1 MKALLSHP
9 LTPIILNS
17 FILINWVFLSILS
30 HVQGVPNYI
39 YHAIAFVYVLILGLH
54 VFSFMLKKD
63 NDTREKVSAPTD
75 TPKNV

>member
-1 MKALLSHP
+1 
-9 LTPIILNS
+9 
-17 FILINWVFLSILS
+17 
-30 HVQGVPNYI
+30 
-39 YHAIAFVYVLILGLH
+39 VYVLILGLH